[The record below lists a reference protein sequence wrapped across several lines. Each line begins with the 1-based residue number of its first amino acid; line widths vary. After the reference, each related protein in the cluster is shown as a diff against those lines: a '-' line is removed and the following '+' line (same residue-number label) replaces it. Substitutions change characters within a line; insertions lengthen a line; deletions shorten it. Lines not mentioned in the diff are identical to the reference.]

1 MGVLNRTVR
10 WVSNPQRIEYE
21 ADPRRAEIA
30 IAALELQAG
39 KGVSSPAVKLT
50 ADELERGEAVLS
62 RDKAKLYRSVAMR
75 LQYLAQ
81 DRPDIQFPCKQRA
94 RFMAQPAERDWTALK
109 RIARYLVSH
118 PRLVWRFPLQR
129 RPTTAVAFADS
140 DHGGCLLTCKST
152 TGVALMLGNHCIR
165 TNSNTQ
171 ADLSLSSGEAEFYGA
186 IKGSSVGLGAVAMM
200 ADLGS
205 PVKLELRMD
214 STAGKAISER
224 RGLGRTRHI
233 ATRYL
238 WVQQRVAAGDF
249 SVVKWPGPDNPA
261 DLGTKVLPWATIAAH
276 LARLNC
282 CVISGRAAGALQVQ
296 QGV

>member
-1 MGVLNRTVR
+1 
-10 WVSNPQRIEYE
+10 
-21 ADPRRAEIA
+21 
-30 IAALELQAG
+30 
-39 KGVSSPAVKLT
+39 
-50 ADELERGEAVLS
+50 
-62 RDKAKLYRSVAMR
+62 
-75 LQYLAQ
+75 
-81 DRPDIQFPCKQRA
+81 
-94 RFMAQPAERDWTALK
+94 
-109 RIARYLVSH
+109 
-118 PRLVWRFPLQR
+118 
-129 RPTTAVAFADS
+129 
-140 DHGGCLLTCKST
+140 
-152 TGVALMLGNHCIR
+152 MLGNHCIR

-200 ADLGS
+200 ADLGC

-261 DLGTKVLPWATIAAH
+261 DLGTKVLPWPAIAAH

-282 CVISGRAAGALQVQ
+282 CIASGRAAGALQVQ